1 MTTTSSPQELLEPRA
16 SREPAP
22 QDAPSGQTA
31 GMPHTA
37 PAMVDITIP
46 VYNEERSLES
56 CVRRLHRHLAEN
68 FPYTYSITLA
78 DNASTDSTL
87 AIATELSREISGVRV
102 LHLGMK
108 GRGHA
113 LRTAW
118 LASQSPIVAYMDVDL
133 STDLNALGTLVA
145 PLVSGHSDLAVGTR
159 LSRTSRVVR
168 GPKREFISRSY
179 NLLLRG
185 FLAAHFS
192 DAQCGFKA
200 IRTDV
205 ARQLLPHTLDDA
217 WFFDTELLVLAERC
231 GLRVHEVPVD
241 WTDDPDSKVD
251 IRATAVADLRGMLRI
266 SRDLVNGRIPVAE
279 LRAAMARKPLADD
292 GAAGRHRLVGQ
303 LLRFAMVGLAST
315 LFYVLLFLAF
325 RLVADAQW
333 SNFAALLL
341 SAVANTTVNRSFT
354 FGRTGPAGAFRHQ
367 FLGLL
372 VFAVGWVLTAGALW
386 GIHAVGG
393 PNRTVEVVAVVLANL
408 MATLVKFL
416 AFRLWIFRTPAGT
429 IPTAIST
436 TAARETGK

>member
-1 MTTTSSPQELLEPRA
+1 
-16 SREPAP
+16 
-22 QDAPSGQTA
+22 
-31 GMPHTA
+31 
-37 PAMVDITIP
+37 MVDITIP
-46 VYNEERSLES
+46 VYNEERSLEL
-56 CVRRLHRHLAEN
+56 CVRRLHRHLDEN
-68 FPYTYSITLA
+68 FPYSHSITLA

-87 AIATELSREISGVRV
+87 AIARALALEISGVRV
-102 LHLGMK
+102 LHLDMK

-118 LASQSPIVAYMDVDL
+118 LTSPSPIVAYMDVDL

-159 LSRTSRVVR
+159 LSHTSRVVR
-168 GPKREFISRSY
+168 GPKREFISRGY
-179 NLLLRG
+179 NLLLRSV
-185 FLAAHFS
+185 LSAHFT

-205 ARQLLPHTLDDA
+205 ARQLLPHTIDDA

-251 IRATAVADLRGMLRI
+251 IVATAVADLRGIARI

-279 LRAAMARKPLADD
+279 LRQAMARRPLEKD
-292 GAAGRHRLVGQ
+292 GAGGPGRLFGQ
-303 LLRFAMVGLAST
+303 LMRFAAVGAAST

-333 SNFAALLL
+333 SNFAALLV
-341 SAVANTTVNRSFT
+341 SAVANTTVNRRFT
-354 FGRTGPAGAFRHQ
+354 FGRTGPEGAFRHQ

-386 GIHAVGG
+386 GVHAIGS

-408 MATLVKFL
+408 VATLVKFL
-416 AFRLWIFRTPAGT
+416 AFRLWVFRTPAR
-429 IPTAIST
+429 AIST
-436 TAARETGK
+436 ASATAGEAGK

>member
-16 SREPAP
+16 HQEPAP
-22 QDAPSGQTA
+22 RGSLSGPSSGNIT
-31 GMPHTA
+31 PRTA
-37 PAMVDITIP
+37 PAVVDITIP
-46 VYNEERSLES
+46 VYNEERSLEP
-56 CVRRLHRHLAEN
+56 CVRRLHRHLDEN
-68 FPYTYSITLA
+68 FPYSYTITLA

-87 AIATELSREISGVRV
+87 AIAHDLSRELSGVRV

-118 LASQSPIVAYMDVDL
+118 LTSQSPIVAYMDVDL

-159 LSRTSRVVR
+159 LSRSSRVVR
-168 GPKREFISRSY
+168 GPKREFISRGY

-185 FLAAHFS
+185 LLAAHFS

-205 ARQLLPHTLDDA
+205 ARQLLPHTCDDA

-251 IRATAVADLRGMLRI
+251 IVATAVADLRGMARI
-266 SRDLVNGRIPVAE
+266 SRDLVNGKIPVAE

-292 GAAGRHRLVGQ
+292 GAAGRHGLVGQ
-303 LLRFAMVGLAST
+303 LMRFAVVGVAST

-333 SNFAALLL
+333 SNFAALLV
-341 SAVANTTVNRSFT
+341 SAVANTTVNRNFT
-354 FGRTGPAGAFRHQ
+354 FGRTGTDGVFRHQ

-386 GIHAVGG
+386 GIHALGG

-408 MATLVKFL
+408 VATLVKFL
-416 AFRLWIFRTPAGT
+416 AFRLWIFRTPSGT
-429 IPTAIST
+429 GATT
-436 TAARETGK
+436 TAGEAGK

>member
-1 MTTTSSPQELLEPRA
+1 MLEARPHPERGPHSPLSSQA
-16 SREPAP
+16 
-22 QDAPSGQTA
+22 QTHT
-31 GMPHTA
+31 GPTHTA
-37 PAMVDITIP
+37 PALVDITIP
-46 VYNEERSLES
+46 VYNEERSLEL
-56 CVRRLHRHLAEN
+56 CVRRLHRHLDEN
-68 FPYTYSITLA
+68 FPYTCSITLA

-87 AIATELSREISGVRV
+87 AIARALASEIGGVRV
-102 LHLGMK
+102 LHLDMK

-118 LASQSPIVAYMDVDL
+118 LTSPSPIVAYMDVDL

-185 FLAAHFS
+185 VLAAHFS

-205 ARQLLPHTLDDA
+205 ARQLLPHTTDDA

-251 IRATAVADLRGMLRI
+251 IVATAMADLRGIARI

-279 LRAAMARKPLADD
+279 LRAALARKPLADD
-292 GAAGRHRLVGQ
+292 GGAARHRLFGQ
-303 LLRFAMVGLAST
+303 LMRFGAVGVAST
-315 LFYVLLFLAF
+315 LFYVLLFLGF
-325 RLVADAQW
+325 RLVADPQW
-333 SNFAALLL
+333 SNFAALLV

-354 FGRTGPAGAFRHQ
+354 FGRTGPEGVFRHQ

-372 VFAVGWVLTAGALW
+372 VFGIGWVLTAGALW
-386 GIHAVGG
+386 GIHGLG
-393 PNRTVEVVAVVLANL
+393 SPNRTIEVVAVVLANL
-408 MATLVKFL
+408 VATLVKFL
-416 AFRLWIFRTPAGT
+416 AFRLWIFRTPAHLS
-429 IPTAIST
+429 PT
-436 TAARETGK
+436 TGEADK